1 MKIQEGLYWYKE
13 RGVLDANTYVIKADI
28 TVIVDPGREKY
39 LALLLEELQLD
50 GIDPESIDSI
60 LITHLHPDHCD
71 ATAAFKDIS
80 GAKVAL
86 HSLQLEYLDV
96 MIEETSRFLGIS
108 KSRQFE
114 ADIVFED
121 VLSLGNKELSIL
133 PTPGH
138 SPDSICLY
146 AADEKVL
153 LCGDLVFEKSI
164 GRDDL
169 PFGDGKELMRSINRM
184 SALDVELLLP
194 GHGAFISGKSN
205 VRRNYEFIASY
216 FQLL

>member
-13 RGVLDANTYVIKADI
+13 QGVLDANTYVIKADI

-96 MIEETSRFLGIS
+96 MIEEASRFLGIS
-108 KSRQFE
+108 KSREFE
-114 ADIVFED
+114 ADIVFDD
-121 VLSLGNKELSIL
+121 VLSLGNRELSIL

-146 AADEKVL
+146 SADEKIL

-169 PFGDGKELMRSINRM
+169 PFGDGKELMRSINMM

>member
-96 MIEETSRFLGIS
+96 MIEEASRFLGIS
-108 KSRQFE
+108 KSREFE

-133 PTPGH
+133 HTPGH

>member
-1 MKIQEGLYWYKE
+1 M
-13 RGVLDANTYVIKADI
+13 LDANTYVIKADI

-96 MIEETSRFLGIS
+96 MIEEASRFLGIS
-108 KSRQFE
+108 KSREFE
-114 ADIVFED
+114 ADIVFDD
-121 VLSLGNKELSIL
+121 VLSLGNRELSIL

-146 AADEKVL
+146 SADEKIL

-169 PFGDGKELMRSINRM
+169 PFGDGKELMRSINMM